1 MKTHEN
7 RALFSRALLKATT
20 CLFLTAGAG
29 VSSVWAAPEENA
41 QATSIVQQSSTVN
54 GKITDANGEPI
65 IGASVVIKGTT
76 NGTITDF
83 DGNFMLEVPAK
94 ATLVVSYVGYKTLE
108 VSVNGKKTLN
118 INLKEDTEM
127 LDEVVVVGYG
137 TQKKATLTGSVSQVG
152 GEELKKVAA
161 TNLTN
166 TLAGKT
172 AGVIANTRSGEPG
185 EDNADILIRGKG
197 TLGSTSPLIV
207 VDGIAD
213 RSFSHLNPED
223 IESISIL
230 KDASAAIYGARAA
243 NGVILVT
250 TKRGTE
256 GKSKSTIVVMY
267 LSPSQPASLKC

>member
-7 RALFSRALLKATT
+7 RALFCRTLLKATT
-20 CLFLTAGAG
+20 CLFLTTGIGISAAY
-29 VSSVWAAPEENA
+29 AAPRENT
-41 QATSIVQQSSTVN
+41 QTTSIVQQNSIVN

-65 IGASVVIKGTT
+65 IGASIVIKGTT

-83 DGNFMLEVPAK
+83 DGNFMLEVPTK

-108 VSVNGKKTLN
+108 VPVNGKKTLN

-152 GEELKKVAA
+152 GEELKKVS
-161 TNLTN
+161 TVNLTN

-185 EDNADILIRGKG
+185 ADDATILIRGKG
-197 TLGSTSPLIV
+197 TLGNTSPLIV

-213 RSFSHLNPED
+213 RSFSRLNSED
-223 IESISIL
+223 VESISVL

-250 TKRGTE
+250 TKRVKKE
-256 GKSKSTIVVMY
+256 R
-267 LSPSQPASLKC
+267 

>member
-108 VSVNGKKTLN
+108 VPVNGKKTLN

-213 RSFSHLNPED
+213 RSFSRLNPED
-223 IESISIL
+223 IERSSI
-230 KDASAAIYGARAA
+230 
-243 NGVILVT
+243 N
-250 TKRGTE
+250 
-256 GKSKSTIVVMY
+256 
-267 LSPSQPASLKC
+267 